1 MNLHY
6 TLGQAISAIQ
16 KPVEL
21 TPQTRKTL
29 QDSVDFLHK
38 FLEQSDKPI
47 YGVNTGFGS
56 LQNIEISSSELS
68 KLQENLLI
76 THAAGV
82 GSALNDELVLTMMWL
97 KLLNM
102 SKGHSAVRPEVFE
115 RLAYMFNHQI
125 IPLVTE
131 QGSLGASG
139 DLAPLS
145 QMVLPLIGKGSVKVN
160 GSLMPASDWLTSVG
174 FQPIVLGP
182 KEALALINGTQFM
195 LAHALVAFKKIS
207 DILAQLPLI
216 ASLSIDAYDCRLEP
230 FHEAIHRVRPHQ
242 GQIQAAEE
250 IRSWLADSE
259 IAAMPKKQ
267 VQDPYSFRCI
277 PQVHGA
283 TITALQHCFS
293 VWETEL
299 NSVTDNPN
307 VFEEE
312 NMVVSGGNF
321 HGQPLAL
328 TLDYAAM
335 ALAELANI
343 SERRTF
349 LLVSGQRQ
357 LSPYLA
363 DGAGIDSGYMIAQYS
378 AAALVSQNKQLCTP
392 ASVDSIVS
400 SNGQEDHVSMGANA
414 ATKLMRVLDN
424 VEYVLSIEWLCG
436 VAALSQRKLVSQKK
450 SSNAI
455 EAAVDA
461 FLSGGALI
469 HQEVPMQELM
479 KRANDFLWKSA
490 KN

>member
-1 MNLHY
+1 MNSHY
-6 TLGQAISAIQ
+6 TLGEAISAIQ

-21 TPQTRKTL
+21 NSQTRKIM
-29 QDSVDFLHK
+29 QDSVDFLHE
-38 FLEQSDKPI
+38 FLEKSDRPI

-56 LQNIEISSSELS
+56 LQNIEISSTELS

-82 GSALNDELVLTMMWL
+82 GSPLSDELVLTMMWL

-115 RLAYMFNHQI
+115 RLAHMFNHQI

-145 QMVLPLIGKGSVKVN
+145 QMVLPLIGKGKVKIDGELIDASV
-160 GSLMPASDWLTSVG
+160 WLKNEGLS
-174 FQPIVLGP
+174 PIVLGP

-195 LAHALVAFKKIS
+195 LAHALVAYKKIS
-207 DILAQLPLI
+207 DILGQLPMI
-216 ASLSIDAYDCRLEP
+216 ASLSIDAFDCRLEP
-230 FHEAIHRVRPHQ
+230 FHEAIHRIRPHQ

-259 IAAMPKKQ
+259 IAATPKKQ

-283 TITALQHCFS
+283 TLTALQHCFM

-424 VEYVLSIEWLCG
+424 VENVLSIEWLCG
-436 VAALSQRKLVSQKK
+436 VAALSQRKLLADQK
-450 SSNAI
+450 SSTAI
-455 EAAVDA
+455 EVAINA
-461 FLSGGALI
+461 FLSGGALV
-469 HQEVPMQELM
+469 HQEVPMQDLI
-479 KRANDFLWKSA
+479 KRAHDFLWKLA

>member
-1 MNLHY
+1 MNPHY
-6 TLGQAISAIQ
+6 TLGEAISAIQ

-21 TPQTRKTL
+21 NPQTRKVM
-29 QDSVDFLHK
+29 QDSVNFLQK
-38 FLEQSDKPI
+38 YLAESDKPI

-56 LQNIEISSSELS
+56 LQNIEISPSELS

-82 GSALNDELVLTMMWL
+82 GEPLNDELVLTMMWL

-115 RLAYMFNHQI
+115 RLAHMFNHQI

-145 QMVLPLIGKGSVKVN
+145 QMVLPLIGKGQVKVN
-160 GSLMPASDWLTSVG
+160 GKLMDSAAWLASEG
-174 FQPIVLGP
+174 FSPIVLGP

-195 LAHALVAFKKIS
+195 LAHAVFAYKRITH
-207 DILAQLPLI
+207 ILDQLPMI

-230 FHEAIHRVRPHQ
+230 FHEAIHRVRPHK

-283 TITALQHCFS
+283 TLTALQHCFS

-307 VFEEE
+307 VFEDE

-335 ALAELANI
+335 AMAELANI

-424 VEYVLSIEWLCG
+424 VQNVLSIEWLCG
-436 VAALSQRKLVSQKK
+436 VAAIDQRKLVSEKK
-450 SSNAI
+450 SSTAI
-455 EAAVDA
+455 EAALDG
-461 FLSGGALI
+461 FLSGGTLV
-469 HQEVPMQELM
+469 HQEVPMQDLIKKSHE
-479 KRANDFLWKSA
+479 FLWKSA

>member
-6 TLGQAISAIQ
+6 TLGQAVSAMRN
-16 KPVEL
+16 PVEL
-21 TPQTRKTL
+21 TPETHKIM
-29 QDSVDFLHK
+29 QDSVDFLRRY
-38 FLEQSDKPI
+38 LDASEKPI

-68 KLQENLLI
+68 RLQENLLI

-82 GSALNDELVLTMMWL
+82 GQPLSDELVLTMMWL

-102 SKGHSAVRPEVFE
+102 SKGHSAVRPIVFE
-115 RLAYMFNHQI
+115 RLAFMYNNKI
-125 IPLVTE
+125 VPLVTE

-145 QMVLPLIGKGSVKVN
+145 QMVLPLIGKGTVKVN
-160 GSLMPASDWLTSVG
+160 GKLISADEWLKTAELE
-174 FQPIVLGP
+174 PIVLGP

-195 LAHALVAFKKIS
+195 LAHAVVSYKKITEM
-207 DILAQLPLI
+207 LEQLPMI
-216 ASLSIDAYDCRLEP
+216 AALSIDAYDCRIEP
-230 FHEAIHRVRPHQ
+230 FHDAIHRVRPHQ
-242 GQIQAAEE
+242 GQIQAAQE

-283 TITALQHCFS
+283 SITALQHCFS

-335 ALAELANI
+335 AMSELANI

-450 SSNAI
+450 SSNVI

-469 HQEVPMQELM
+469 HQEVPMQELI